1 MTPYSV
7 FPFLRGPDQIK
18 PANNFFT
25 WKPDG
30 LVKLRSSIDKS
41 SDDDGKYISVP
52 TQLKLTASMYPERV
66 AIRYKVDE
74 TIRDVTFREYQST
87 CRIVAKAFL
96 KLGLQ
101 RYHAVGILGYNAP
114 EWIYSAVGTILA
126 GGFEAGIYSTSSPD
140 ACLHYLNLSRANIV
154 VVENDFQ
161 LQKIL
166 TINHKLTE
174 LKTIIQYTG
183 KPTIDGV
190 YSWDDILTIGQ
201 DESDDNLENVLKTIA
216 INECCVL
223 VFTSGTTGLPKAVM
237 LSHDNILHGARSACN
252 VLCTDG
258 GNETRSLSYL
268 PMNHTTSQLTD
279 IFMPIIYGSST
290 FIADRNCLKNTLVD
304 NLKACRPTFLVGVPR
319 VWEKLMDQ
327 LTSYE
332 AACNI
337 FSRWIISS
345 AKLVTLEHH
354 KNLNKIYHLESI
366 LLYKL
371 FQCTIFK
378 TLKSTVGLECCNRQV
393 ITSAPSLSETLDYF
407 TSLDTPLI
415 NIYGMSEAS
424 GIIIAEKV
432 RNDIMQVKILNPDA
446 EGNGEVSYSGRGV
459 FMGYLHEEQKT
470 LETIEPD
477 GWIHSGDIGAL
488 NDKFEIKISGRIKE
502 LVITAG
508 GENILA
514 PLIENS
520 VKANVPVISQAVVI
534 GDKRK
539 YLTMLI
545 TLKSE
550 IDLVTEIPSDK
561 LAEETKEWYRAL
573 GFNFDTVTEVI
584 NDKNRK
590 VYEAIQD
597 GIYRTNAKAIS
608 NAHKV
613 QKFHILP
620 RDFSVA
626 TEELNA
632 SLKLKRF
639 FIHQKYADVINEMY
653 HQ

>member
-1 MTPYSV
+1 
-7 FPFLRGPDQIK
+7 
-18 PANNFFT
+18 
-25 WKPDG
+25 
-30 LVKLRSSIDKS
+30 
-41 SDDDGKYISVP
+41 
-52 TQLKLTASMYPERV
+52 
-66 AIRYKVDE
+66 
-74 TIRDVTFREYQST
+74 
-87 CRIVAKAFL
+87 
-96 KLGLQ
+96 
-101 RYHAVGILGYNAP
+101 
-114 EWIYSAVGTILA
+114 
-126 GGFEAGIYSTSSPD
+126 
-140 ACLHYLNLSRANIV
+140 
-154 VVENDFQ
+154 
-161 LQKIL
+161 
-166 TINHKLTE
+166 
-174 LKTIIQYTG
+174 
-183 KPTIDGV
+183 
-190 YSWDDILTIGQ
+190 
-201 DESDDNLENVLKTIA
+201 
-216 INECCVL
+216 
-223 VFTSGTTGLPKAVM
+223 
-237 LSHDNILHGARSACN
+237 
-252 VLCTDG
+252 
-258 GNETRSLSYL
+258 
-268 PMNHTTSQLTD
+268 
-279 IFMPIIYGSST
+279 
-290 FIADRNCLKNTLVD
+290 
-304 NLKACRPTFLVGVPR
+304 
-319 VWEKLMDQ
+319 
-327 LTSYE
+327 
-332 AACNI
+332 
-337 FSRWIISS
+337 
-345 AKLVTLEHH
+345 
-354 KNLNKIYHLESI
+354 
-366 LLYKL
+366 
-371 FQCTIFK
+371 
-378 TLKSTVGLECCNRQV
+378 
-393 ITSAPSLSETLDYF
+393 
-407 TSLDTPLI
+407 
-415 NIYGMSEAS
+415 MSEAS

-597 GIYRTNAKAIS
+597 GIDRTNAKAIS